1 MTAAETRGVLLRA
14 VAFGAWLAVAAGAV
28 MAKGPVVAKPAE
40 GAEREIAALI
50 DGLAQSSCRFSR
62 NGSWYDGARA
72 ADHLRRKYDYLR
84 KRDLADTSE
93 QFIERAASRS
103 SVSGRAYRVACPGEP
118 ERDAGSW
125 FQQRLQVLRHH
136 SADA

>member
-1 MTAAETRGVLLRA
+1 MTAAEARGGGLPWL
-14 VAFGAWLAVAAGAV
+14 VALVCGAWLAVAG
-28 MAKGPVVAKPAE
+28 GPAPAQPAA

-72 ADHLRRKYDYLR
+72 AEHLRRKYDYLR
-84 KRDLADTSE
+84 KRELADTSE

-118 ERDAGSW
+118 ERDAGPW
-125 FQQRLQVLRHH
+125 FLQRLELLRHH
-136 SADA
+136 STDA

>member
-1 MTAAETRGVLLRA
+1 MIAAEAGGGVRRA
-14 VAFGAWLAVAAGAV
+14 LALAFGAWL
-28 MAKGPVVAKPAE
+28 VVAGWPATAKPTD
-40 GAEREIAALI
+40 GAEREIATLI

-72 ADHLRRKYDYLR
+72 AAHLRRKYDYLR
-84 KRDLADTSE
+84 KRELADTSE

-103 SVSGRAYRVACPGEP
+103 SVSGRAYRVACPGEA
-118 ERDAGSW
+118 ERDAGPW
-125 FQQRLQVLRHH
+125 FLERLKALRHH